1 MARRTPVGPAGLGG
15 ETGPA
20 DDDPPRPPEPE
31 PHEEAGPY
39 RRSAMLLDAA
49 LEIGAE
55 LDLNTVLGTIV
66 DVSMRVVPSR
76 YGALGVLDESGG
88 FSAMISRGYCSDRS
102 AARGEEMPHGTGLLG
117 ELIRNPR
124 PLRLDDLSA
133 HPNSVG
139 FPLDHPL
146 MTTLLAVP
154 ITVGG
159 TIYGNLYL
167 ADRLGGTYTQED
179 EDMLVALARVAGV
192 AIENADLYRRL
203 GRITEEFQRRLLP
216 PMPHIEGCELET
228 RYRTATRLPNIGGD
242 WYDVFRLPD
251 GVTCLS
257 VGDVMGHDARAA
269 TIMAQISNML
279 RVVAY
284 YRREPPSDILH
295 DLDQVLHDLHGGPMA
310 TVLVARL
317 RPIPSGAALLRWSSA
332 GHLPPLLVA
341 PGERAA
347 FLRTEPGLPL
357 GVDLTVPRPDHHAE
371 IPPGAAVLLYTD
383 GLVEHHDLH
392 LEDGMARLVEIATA
406 HAGGPLAKLCD
417 ALLDADFDDDV
428 TLLAVRSRSAPQP
441 AGGRGGIGHL
451 S

>member
-20 DDDPPRPPEPE
+20 DDDLPRPPEPE

-117 ELIRNPR
+117 ELVRDPR
-124 PLRLDDLSA
+124 PLRLDDLST
-133 HPNSVG
+133 HPGSAG
-139 FPLDHPL
+139 FPEDHPV
-146 MTTLLAVP
+146 MTSLLGVP
-154 ITVGG
+154 IEVRTTV
-159 TIYGNLYL
+159 YGNLYL
-167 ADRLGGTYTQED
+167 ADKIGGPYTQED
-179 EDMLVALARVAGV
+179 EDILIALARVAGV
-192 AIENADLYRRL
+192 AIENAHLYRRL
-203 GRITEEFQRRLLP
+203 RRITEDFQRRLLP
-216 PMPHIEGCELET
+216 PMPQVEGWELES
-228 RYRTATRLPNIGGD
+228 RYLPATRLPNIGGD
-242 WYDVFRLPD
+242 WYDLFQLPD
-251 GVTCLS
+251 GAACLA

-269 TIMAQISNML
+269 NTMAQISNML

-295 DLDQVLHDLHGGPMA
+295 DLDRALHDLHGGPMA
-310 TVLVARL
+310 TVLLARVE
-317 RPIPSGAALLRWSSA
+317 PSASGAALLRWASA
-332 GHLPPLLVA
+332 GHLPPLLVV
-341 PGERAA
+341 PGERAR

-357 GVDLTVPRPDHHAE
+357 GVDFAVPRPDHHAE
-371 IPPGAAVLLYTD
+371 LPAGAAVLLYTD

-392 LEDGMARLVEIATA
+392 LDDGMRRLADIATA
-406 HAGGPLAKLCD
+406 HADAPLTRLCD
-417 ALLDADFDDDV
+417 ALLDATFDDDV
-428 TLLAVRSRSAPQP
+428 TLLAVRSRP
-441 AGGRGGIGHL
+441 
-451 S
+451 